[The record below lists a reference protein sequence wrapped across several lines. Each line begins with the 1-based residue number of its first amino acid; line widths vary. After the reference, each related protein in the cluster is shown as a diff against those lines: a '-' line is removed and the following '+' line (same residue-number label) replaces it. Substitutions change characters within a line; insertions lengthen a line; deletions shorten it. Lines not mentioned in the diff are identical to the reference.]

1 MEKEKYLE
9 MRNGLYNEAEKL
21 INEGKI
27 EEGQAKMQEITDLD
41 NKFDNEAQRVLLNS
55 KEESRKL
62 KHKYIST
69 EHFVLSLLS
78 FDNKISKT
86 LKTI

>member
-27 EEGQAKMQEITDLD
+27 EEGQAKMQELILVV
-41 NKFDNEAQRVLLNS
+41 RL
-55 KEESRKL
+55 
-62 KHKYIST
+62 
-69 EHFVLSLLS
+69 
-78 FDNKISKT
+78 
-86 LKTI
+86 